1 MSEPSSGVPR
11 EIVDAEAEEPVE
23 QTPERVE
30 VDVDQDKLDAWDE
43 VKEDY
48 QVDPGGVP
56 VPNSMETGNGE
67 ADVDEDGTPA
77 DGGAAPG

>member
-1 MSEPSSGVPR
+1 M
-11 EIVDAEAEEPVE
+11 
-23 QTPERVE
+23 
-30 VDVDQDKLDAWDE
+30 DQDKVDAWDE

-48 QVDPGGVP
+48 QVDPSGVP

-67 ADVDEDGTPA
+67 ADVDEDGTPD